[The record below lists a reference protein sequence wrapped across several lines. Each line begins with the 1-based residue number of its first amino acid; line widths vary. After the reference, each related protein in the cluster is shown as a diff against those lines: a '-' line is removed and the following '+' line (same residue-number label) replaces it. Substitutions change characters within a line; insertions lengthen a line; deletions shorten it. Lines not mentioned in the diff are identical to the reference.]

1 MPGTFATVYIVAFDL
16 DDRDHA
22 VQAFPAREAA
32 SEAAAVNEAHEIEG
46 RHAGV
51 LVWKR
56 EGNPAVGEE
65 GDPEIV
71 FSVGKVGD
79 FN

>member
-16 DDRDHA
+16 DDRDQA
-22 VQAFPAREAA
+22 VQAFAPRVAA
-32 SEAAAVNEAHEIEG
+32 SEAVAVDEARELEG

-51 LVWKR
+51 VVWKR
-56 EGNPAVGEE
+56 EGNPVVGEE
-65 GDPEIV
+65 GEPEIV

-79 FN
+79 FD